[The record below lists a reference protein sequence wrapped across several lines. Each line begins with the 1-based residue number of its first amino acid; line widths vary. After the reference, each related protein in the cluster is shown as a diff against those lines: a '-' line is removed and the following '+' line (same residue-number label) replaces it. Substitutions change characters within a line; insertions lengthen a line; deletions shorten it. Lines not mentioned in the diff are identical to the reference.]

1 MSSTRRNQ
9 TVKRITSYHLFG
21 AFAIV
26 LCSVLGI
33 LLSKFDAVLVFAA
46 TLSIGLLFF
55 MFLNPEFTTLAVLFV
70 LYTNLT
76 VIATRYHGI
85 PTFVAGS
92 FFLLLGM
99 PLLYFY
105 FIRRL
110 PIIVNSALLLM
121 VGYLVAMVISAAVS
135 RDFVTSVDRM
145 ATFFLAGIV
154 LYFLIINTIR
164 TKELLRKVTW
174 TLILSGFFMGTISL
188 YQELSGSYNNALGG
202 LAQVKDAQISTGEVD
217 ISGEK
222 IKRRRLAGPIGSK
235 NRYAQIMV
243 VLLPLAFFRIRGESS
258 RFLRVLAVLSMIPIL
273 AGIMLTFSRGAGIA
287 ILFVL
292 VIMVFL
298 KFIKIRYFFL
308 AIVFCISVM
317 LVAVPHYFNRI
328 YLSYVGITNVLSGQ
342 VHKADGSVRGRTTV
356 SLAALKT
363 FFDHPFFGV
372 GPGQT
377 SSYIPEYAS
386 EIGFRKISGT
396 RRAHNMYIEELSDNG
411 LFGASWFFAIILATL
426 FKLNQTRRFHKKW
439 GTDGE
444 NIASGFLLSILAYL
458 FTAIFLHL
466 SYVRFFWLLIAL
478 AGACVKIY
486 GQESRAESVAGEI
499 NLEAKPNNGQLHQ
512 IPILTN

>member
-1 MSSTRRNQ
+1 
-9 TVKRITSYHLFG
+9 
-21 AFAIV
+21 
-26 LCSVLGI
+26 VLGI

-76 VIATRYHGI
+76 VIATRYHGL

-174 TLILSGFFMGTISL
+174 ILILSGFFMGTISI
-188 YQELSGSYNNALGG
+188 YQEFSGSYDNALGG

-217 ISGEK
+217 VSGEK

-258 RFLRVLAVLSMIPIL
+258 RFLRVLAVVSMIPIL

-287 ILFVL
+287 ILF
-292 VIMVFL
+292 
-298 KFIKIRYFFL
+298 RYFFL
-308 AIVFCISVM
+308 AIVFCATVM
-317 LVAVPHYFNRI
+317 YLAVPHYFNRI

-342 VHKADGSVRGRTTV
+342 THQADGSVRGRTTV

-377 SSYIPEYAS
+377 NSYIPEYAS

-426 FKLNQTRRFHKKW
+426 FKLNQTRFHKKW